1 MKYDITLNGK
11 KYIVDVD
18 NNKAT
23 IDIMQTMETQK
34 DEELTELDLP
44 DFDFSEK
51 DENTSIVKAP
61 LPGTIV
67 SLLVKKG
74 DCVSKGQTLM
84 VFESMKMENEISS
97 PIDGEVVDLFIS
109 IGSSVHKD
117 EQLLA
122 LNKME

>member
-44 DFDFSEK
+44 DFD
-51 DENTSIVKAP
+51 
-61 LPGTIV
+61 
-67 SLLVKKG
+67 
-74 DCVSKGQTLM
+74 CVG
-84 VFESMKMENEISS
+84 VHENEHHCFSKLS
-97 PIDGEVVDLFIS
+97 
-109 IGSSVHKD
+109 
-117 EQLLA
+117 
-122 LNKME
+122 N